1 MMMVSLRHQFRDGG
15 REKDLA
21 KYHDMQSGSS
31 WNAIKPPATR
41 ADGSEWDCDASD
53 LSACSLHLW
62 SVSQPHNYGKIFSS
76 SAPGF
81 VMAVGNVGD
90 SLGTY
95 EEGDTFISSDAGL
108 TWRVAQENAHK
119 YEFGDQGAI
128 LVMIDDEDK
137 TDHVHYSYD
146 FGKTWYVCRVDL
158 ILSSWCEFADDTLS
172 VSSGSSSTSA
182 SPCVLSS

>member
-1 MMMVSLRHQFRDGG
+1 MVSTRTVSPAVEFLPDARLISSIDS
-15 REKDLA
+15 
-21 KYHDMQSGSS
+21 SGSS
-31 WNAIKPPATR
+31 WNPIKPPATR
-41 ADGSEWDCDASD
+41 ADGSEWDCDTSD
-53 LSACSLHLW
+53 LNSCSLHLW

-90 SLGTY
+90 GLTTY

-108 TWRVAQENAHK
+108 TWTVAQENAHK

-128 LVMIDDEDK
+128 LVIVDDEDK

-146 FGKTWYVCRVDL
+146 FGKTW
-158 ILSSWCEFADDTLS
+158 
-172 VSSGSSSTSA
+172 
-182 SPCVLSS
+182 